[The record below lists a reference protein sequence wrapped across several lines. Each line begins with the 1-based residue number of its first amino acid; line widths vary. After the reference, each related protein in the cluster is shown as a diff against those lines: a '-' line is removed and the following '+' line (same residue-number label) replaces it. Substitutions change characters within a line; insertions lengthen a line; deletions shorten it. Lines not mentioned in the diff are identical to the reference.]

1 MRTYL
6 VAIPIVLVTAA
17 CLVPSAQASERDAAP
32 VGRMTVEGV
41 IASVDPEAS
50 MFRLRVFRSDRARR
64 FGLDDLR
71 VWVVWV
77 QRGTRVDGE
86 DGDWFARSAIWGIH
100 RGDRVTVE
108 GFRLDDGRLLAL
120 AIDVRERAASPVFS
134 SDIICRGV
142 VVARGP
148 NLIVVLDTGG
158 TRIIIISATTRFH
171 GLRVSWAA
179 LQANDRVVIVGQANG
194 DGTVAAREVQ
204 VIGVSR

>member
-1 MRTYL
+1 
-6 VAIPIVLVTAA
+6 
-17 CLVPSAQASERDAAP
+17 
-32 VGRMTVEGV
+32 MTVEGV

-64 FGLDDLR
+64 FGLDDLP
-71 VWVVWV
+71 VWV

-86 DGDWFARSAIWGIH
+86 DGEWFARSAIWGIH

-158 TRIIIISATTRFH
+158 TRIIIISPTTRFH
-171 GLRVSWAA
+171 GLRASWAA